1 MKSILVATDF
11 SNDAYCALFYGT
23 KLFKETSC
31 TFYILNVY
39 DELTPLKN
47 KRAPFLS
54 NKNELEE
61 IEAQSN
67 IALEKLIHKITLD
80 TENPNHKFIPLSKE
94 GNLSKNIKNTT
105 KAYDIDLVL
114 IGSKGETGAKE
125 LFFGSNTIQITNTIS
140 NCPILAIP
148 KQIEYTAP
156 KEIAFVTDYKQG
168 CSLTNIAPLL
178 FIAKQTNA
186 AIRVMHIIEE
196 ASLDAEQELKYK
208 LLKNCLKE
216 YQHSFTTMKEFSD
229 KAKFIHEFIAAR
241 EIDLFCMVHQKRN
254 FLEKLLR
261 EPVIKDVSM
270 YANIP
275 FLILPSME

>member
-54 NKNELEE
+54 NKNELGE
-61 IEAQSN
+61 IETQSN
-67 IALEKLIHKITLD
+67 TALEKLLHKITLD

-94 GNLSKNIKNTT
+94 GNLSKNIKNAT
-105 KAYDIDLVL
+105 KEYDIDLVL

-125 LFFGSNTIQITNTIS
+125 LFFGSNTIQITNTIT

-148 KQIEYTAP
+148 KQIDYKAP
-156 KEIAFVTDYKQG
+156 KEIAFVTDFKQG
-168 CSLTNIAPLL
+168 CSLNNIEPLL

-208 LLKNCLKE
+208 LLENCLKDVK
-216 YQHSFTTMKEFSD
+216 HSFSTMKDFNE
-229 KAKFIHEFIAAR
+229 KAQVINEFISER
-241 EIDLFCMVHQKRN
+241 EIDLFCMVHQKRS
-254 FLEKLLR
+254 FLEKLMH

-275 FLILPSME
+275 FLILPNKE